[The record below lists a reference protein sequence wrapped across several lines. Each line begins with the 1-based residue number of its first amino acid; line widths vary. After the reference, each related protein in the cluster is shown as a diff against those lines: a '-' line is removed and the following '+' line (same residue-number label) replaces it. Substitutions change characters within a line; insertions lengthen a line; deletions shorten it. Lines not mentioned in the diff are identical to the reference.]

1 MNKKLI
7 YWTLFKDLLKKV
19 GYKEKHL
26 VERRYAQYG
35 YVYPPKYH
43 DGGSLSTGWFA
54 KMTNQRLPNLLLVID
69 RLFIQ
74 MNADYRGGVF
84 NAGAS

>member
-1 MNKKLI
+1 M
-7 YWTLFKDLLKKV
+7 YPSTW
-19 GYKEKHL
+19 
-26 VERRYAQYG
+26 RRSCPDRDAQ
-35 YVYPPKYH
+35 VTHTRTSKYR
-43 DGGSLSTGWFA
+43 DEGSLSTGWFA
-54 KMTNQRLPNLLLVID
+54 KMTNHRLPNLLLVID